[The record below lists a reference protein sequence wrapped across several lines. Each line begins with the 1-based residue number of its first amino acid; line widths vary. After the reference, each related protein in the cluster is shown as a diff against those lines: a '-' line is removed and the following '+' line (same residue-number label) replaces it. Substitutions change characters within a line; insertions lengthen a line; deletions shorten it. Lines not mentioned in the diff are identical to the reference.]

1 MTRRCTE
8 CQSHPAV
15 DGGRLCRDC
24 LSDYLRK
31 TRPAS
36 LRVMS
41 PWAQRAMSRELPAKV
56 YGR

>member
-36 LRVMS
+36 LRVTS
-41 PWAQRAMSRELPAKV
+41 PWVQRMREGRGVAKV
-56 YGR
+56 LG